1 MSFLSLSLYAKAQKN
16 EPILIND
23 ELAELQIERL
33 QFGGGQSQTYADLVK
48 NNLFIYYFELVYNE
62 TVVYRQSIRKKVA
75 ENSMKSTM
83 LSRNT
88 YDILLDASEISD
100 GDKLKLVQNSKNKI
114 FTSNDIMYLMLGGL
128 EITKEENNKIVPA
141 EILDNFKVNIYKVA
155 F

>member
-1 MSFLSLSLYAKAQKN
+1 M
-16 EPILIND
+16 
-23 ELAELQIERL
+23 
-33 QFGGGQSQTYADLVK
+33 
-48 NNLFIYYFELVYNE
+48 FIYYFELVYNE